1 MQLNALEDKLIQP
14 IAAAFAQRA
23 FSRIGVAV
31 SGGSDSCALL
41 DLMAKWG
48 AEAGVELLAATVDHG
63 LRSEAKLEAEQVA
76 QQCAAL
82 NIPHTTLHWQ
92 GWDGKGNTQDQA
104 RRARYGLMAKWGIER
119 GLDAISLG
127 HTMDDQAETFLMRLG
142 RGAGVD
148 GLSGMAANHRAYEME
163 WIRPMLKL
171 RREELRSYLKQRGIC
186 WSEDPSNDDTRF
198 ERVKMRQALSV
209 LDDLGLSADKIAA
222 TTNRLR
228 DARRMLESQTQ
239 IIARD
244 ICTVEHGDVIFNGQ
258 GLQKLD
264 VEYRLRLLN
273 HALCWV
279 STADYGPRRKP
290 LSEVEQAIG
299 QGKSATLHGC
309 RILTGKSEVRICRE
323 YQAVKDLVC
332 ATNMIWDNR
341 WKFEGPHDE
350 SMHLGALGQGGLDQC
365 DASVADL
372 PKASLISSPAVWQNK
387 TLIAAPLATMGNGW
401 LTSMLFGQEDFISC
415 IKSH

>member
-1 MQLNALEDKLIQP
+1 MQLNALEDKLIQS
-14 IAAAFAQRA
+14 IAAALQQRD
-23 FSRIGVAV
+23 FLRVGVAV
-31 SGGSDSCALL
+31 SGGSDSTALL
-41 DLMAKWG
+41 HLMAKWA

-63 LRSEAKLEAEQVA
+63 LRSEAKHEAKLVA
-76 QQCAAL
+76 QQCAAQ

-92 GWDGKGNTQDQA
+92 GWDGTGNTQDQA
-104 RRARYGLMAKWGIER
+104 RRARYSLMANWGVEH
-119 GLDAISLG
+119 GLDAILLG
-127 HTMDDQAETFLMRLG
+127 HTMDDQAETFLMRLA

-163 WIRPMLKL
+163 WIRPMLGL

-186 WSEDPSNDDTRF
+186 WSEDPSNGDTRF

-209 LDDLGLSADKIAA
+209 LDGLGLSADKIAA

-228 DARRMLESQTQ
+228 DARRMLECQTQ

-279 STADYGPRRKP
+279 SRADYGPRRKS

-309 RILTGKSEVRICRE
+309 RILVGKTEVRICRE

-350 SMHLGALGQGGLDQC
+350 SMHLGALGQAGLDQC
-365 DASVADL
+365 DTSAADL
-372 PKASLISSPAVWQNK
+372 PKSSLISSPAVWQNQ
-387 TLIAAPLATMGNGW
+387 TLIAAPLATMGAAW
-401 LTSMLFGQEDFISC
+401 LTSMLFGPEDFISC